1 MEFKRK
7 LTRRDFLKLGATGMA
22 AATLAGCGGGAT
34 EEPAPEEPA
43 TEDEPV
49 SEEAPSTEPVEIEF
63 LAWGDVVDVPV
74 WTDLADMYKERTG
87 VTVNY
92 TSVPDPGG
100 GNFYAK
106 LRTMMAGGVPPH
118 IASAQGWEW
127 QPFMDDGVLAPLD
140 PYIEAENFTAAY
152 PDIQAITDS
161 TVRGGQ
167 TYLVP
172 LQIGMMLMFYVKS
185 FFDEAGLPYPTEDW
199 TVDEFLGMAQAL
211 TDTSGDVKKYGYAA
225 NNLYARDIHWIM
237 TSGVREFDKLIDP
250 TTAQF
255 NQPEIA
261 EILQI
266 MVSDVF
272 NGDTKVSPTPAD
284 TEAGASAIETG
295 NVAMKYEGPW
305 FFPRLDTP
313 ELRESGK
320 EIDFDVVMMPKG
332 ADGTRKHRG
341 WSEGVIVPVSDNVD
355 AGWGF
360 AKFMG
365 DEEGNKVYAE
375 GTGRVPNN
383 PALIES
389 WWLPT
394 IKEQYGVDMGDQW
407 LKIAQNLEVDVIG
420 ISRATIWN
428 ECAKPIAWDPM
439 VVGEKTAAEVLPE
452 LDTCVQALLDELN
465 A

>member
-1 MEFKRK
+1 MEFNRK
-7 LTRRDFLKLGATGMA
+7 LTRRDFLKLGATGVA
-22 AATLAGCGGGAT
+22 AATLAACGAQ
-34 EEPAPEEPA
+34 EEPAPEEP
-43 TEDEPV
+43 TGGDEPV
-49 SEEAPSTEPVEIEF
+49 SEEPPAPEAVTINF
-63 LAWGDVVDVPV
+63 LAWGDIVDTPV
-74 WTDLADMYKERTG
+74 WRTLADMHQERSGT
-87 VTVNY
+87 TVEI
-92 TSVPDPGG
+92 TDVPSPGE

-106 LRTMMAGGVPPH
+106 LRTMIAGGTPPH
-118 IASAQGWEW
+118 VASAQGWEW
-127 QPFMDDGVLAPLD
+127 QPFMDDGVLASLD
-140 PYIEAENFTAAY
+140 PYIEAENFTAAF

-167 TYLVP
+167 RYLVP

-185 FFDEAGLPYPTEDW
+185 HFDEAGLPYPTEDW
-199 TVDEFLGMAQAL
+199 TVEDMLDMAMKL
-211 TDTSGDVKKYGYAA
+211 TDTSGDMKKFGYQG

-237 TSGVREFDKLIDP
+237 SSGVREFDQLIDP

-266 MVSDVF
+266 MVSDIF
-272 NGDTKVSPTPAD
+272 NGATRVSPTPAD
-284 TEAGASAIETG
+284 LEGGSNALETG

-305 FFPRLDTP
+305 FFSRLDNP

-320 EIDFDVVMMPKG
+320 ELDFDVVMMPKFK
-332 ADGTRKHRG
+332 DGSRKHRG
-341 WSEGVIVPVSDNVD
+341 WAEGVVVPKTDNID
-355 AGWGF
+355 AGWAF

-365 DEEGNKVYAE
+365 DEEGNKVFAE
-375 GTGRVPNN
+375 GTGRIPNN

-389 WWLPT
+389 FWLPT
-394 IKEQYGVDMGDQW
+394 IKETFGVDNGDQW

-439 VVGEKTAAEVLPE
+439 VTGEKTAEEVLPE
-452 LDTCVQALLDELN
+452 LDACLQALLDDLN
-465 A
+465 S